1 MKKISF
7 FSRKGGS
14 GKTLCSL
21 LVGGCLEQKY
31 GNEGEVGVRYTDL
44 DQQGTLREVNR
55 FRGYQTPRKPHSEIV
70 DYPPSLSG
78 IKLETNL
85 KDSDIIVIPSSLN
98 PIDLMVVNQS
108 INFLQEKSINLKRIC
123 VLLNLVKTNTREFKE
138 KDDVLK
144 QIQVDVLKNFLPSR
158 SSFSRVPLEGIK
170 SLNPDE
176 RELIF
181 KVTSEIW
188 FKNVP
193 PKKRKDEWKWL
204 KGNTWRRRTGY
215 QYRGMSSN
223 N

>member
-14 GKTLCSL
+14 GKTLCSM

-31 GNEGEVGVRYTDL
+31 GNEGELGVRYTDL

-55 FRGYQTPRKPHSEIV
+55 FREYESPRKPHSEIV

-85 KDSDIIVIPSSLN
+85 KDSNIIVIPTTLN
-98 PIDLMVVNQS
+98 PVDLMVVNQS
-108 INFLQEKSINLKRIC
+108 INFLKDKSINLKRVC
-123 VLLNLVKTNTREFKE
+123 VLLNQVKTYTREFKE
-138 KDDVLK
+138 KDDVLE
-144 QIQVDVLKNFLPSR
+144 QIQVDVLRHFLPYK
-158 SSFSRVPLEGIK
+158 SSFSRVPLNGIK
-170 SLNPDE
+170 SLSPNE
-176 RELIF
+176 REMVF

-188 FKNVP
+188 WKNVP
-193 PKKRKDEWKWL
+193 HKKDKNDWKWL
-204 KGNTWRRRTGY
+204 KGTNWRRRTGY
-215 QYRGMSSN
+215 QYRGMTSN